1 MGQKKIMLL
10 GGLRYLLPVIE
21 AAHRQGYHVI
31 TADYLPGNFAHRY
44 SDDYVNVSIVDKDAV
59 LRAARDKRIDGILS
73 FACDPGVISAAYVQE
88 QMGLPSSGPFQSVDI
103 LQNKDKF
110 RAFLARHGFNVPK
123 ARSYGS
129 REEALQDC
137 GLWDYPVIVKP
148 VDAAG
153 SKGVSRVNGA
163 EELDSAVDLA
173 FRFSFARRII
183 VEDFLEKRGRS
194 SDTDCFSID
203 GQLRFVSF
211 NDQHFDPDS
220 ANPFTPA
227 AYSWPSTFTRE
238 EEASLTAEI
247 QRLISLLGMTTA
259 LYNVETLVTADGTP
273 YIMEMAPR
281 AGGNRLAEVLRYATG
296 VDMITAI
303 TRWAVG
309 DPMGDI
315 SQKPYEGHWAE
326 IILHA
331 NESGIF
337 RGLQLDRPEQA
348 EMIEEDLWVRPGD
361 SVEPFNAANQ
371 AIGTLILK
379 FRDNKALEKA
389 LASQSQWLKVRVE

>member
-88 QMGLPSSGPFQSVDI
+88 QMGLPSSGPFQSVEI

-123 ARSYGS
+123 ARSYFS

-163 EELDSAVDLA
+163 EELESAVDLA

-309 DPMGDI
+309 DPMGGI

>member
-59 LRAARDKRIDGILS
+59 LRAAREKRIDGILS
-73 FACDPGVISAAYVQE
+73 FACDPGVVSAAYVQE
-88 QMGLPSSGPFQSVDI
+88 QMGLPASGPFQSIEI
-103 LQNKDKF
+103 LQNKDRF
-110 RAFLARHGFNVPK
+110 RTFLARHGFNVPK
-123 ARSYGS
+123 ARSYGC
-129 REEALQDC
+129 REEALQDS
-137 GLWDYPVIVKP
+137 GRWDYPVIVKP

-163 EELDSAVDLA
+163 EELESAVDLA

-273 YIMEMAPR
+273 YIMELAPR

-296 VDMITAI
+296 VDLITAI

-309 DPMGDI
+309 DPIGDI
-315 SQKPYEGHWAE
+315 SQAPYEGHWAE
-326 IILHA
+326 FILHA
-331 NESGIF
+331 NESGVF

-348 EMIEEDLWVRPGD
+348 EVIEEDLWVRPGD
-361 SVEPFNAANQ
+361 SVELFDAANQ

-379 FRDNKALEKA
+379 FRDSEALEKA
-389 LASQSQWLKVRVE
+389 LASQSQWLKVRVG

>member
-88 QMGLPSSGPFQSVDI
+88 QMGLPSSGPFQSVEI

-163 EELDSAVDLA
+163 EELESAVDLA

>member
-88 QMGLPSSGPFQSVDI
+88 QMGLPSSGPFQSVEI
-103 LQNKDKF
+103 LQNKDRF
-110 RAFLARHGFNVPK
+110 RAFLAHHGFNVPK

>member
-31 TADYLPGNFAHRY
+31 TADYLPGNYAHRY

-88 QMGLPSSGPFQSVDI
+88 QMGLPSSGPFQSVEI

-227 AYSWPSTFTRE
+227 AFSWPSTFTRE

-309 DPMGDI
+309 DPMGEI